1 MQQIA
6 FPCSSNQLSANE
18 WTNTAEIIV
27 KKKIG
32 KNDPLNKKDI
42 KIKNNYLPIRKIR
55 DKISEFLRNKN
66 IILPLNPRLEISHHY
81 GIEKFN
87 KIGITMVT
95 VINKNY
101 CKKLIIMLPGQK
113 HPAQFHKIKEESFF
127 ILDGIVNIKI
137 NGKKK
142 TLKPGEL
149 LTIKNKQ
156 VHEFWTKTG
165 AVIEEL
171 STTSTKEDSFYID
184 KNIHLNKKRKSF
196 IYL

>member
-1 MQQIA
+1 
-6 FPCSSNQLSANE
+6 
-18 WTNTAEIIV
+18 
-27 KKKIG
+27 
-32 KNDPLNKKDI
+32 
-42 KIKNNYLPIRKIR
+42 
-55 DKISEFLRNKN
+55 
-66 IILPLNPRLEISHHY
+66 
-81 GIEKFN
+81 
-87 KIGITMVT
+87 
-95 VINKNY
+95 
-101 CKKLIIMLPGQK
+101 MLPGQK